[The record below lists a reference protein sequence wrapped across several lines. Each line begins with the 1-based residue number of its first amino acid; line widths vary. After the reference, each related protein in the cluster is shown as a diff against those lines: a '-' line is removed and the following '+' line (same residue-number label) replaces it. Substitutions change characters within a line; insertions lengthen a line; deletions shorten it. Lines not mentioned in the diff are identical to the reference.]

1 MAVLVFIVVIVIHEF
16 GHFLLAKL
24 NRIRVNE
31 FAVGFGP
38 RLFKKRIGETEY
50 SLRLIPFGGVC
61 AMEGEDEDSDDP
73 RAFGNAKA
81 WRRLLVII
89 AGAVFNIL
97 LGFVL
102 AVVIVASQNMFATTT
117 VAKFD
122 DNAVSSR
129 YGLQV
134 GDEIIR
140 ANGRAVYTTYDLSYI
155 LTSDEDGSVDFVVR
169 RDGKKTELD
178 GVKFDLQ
185 EYNDGKRY
193 IKLDFFVYGEKR
205 SFGSVLKNAGKTVLS
220 NARIVFMSLGDLLT
234 GRYGINDMS
243 GPVGITVAIGDAARQ
258 SLSSALYLACLITV
272 NLGIFN
278 MLPIP
283 ALDGS
288 RALFIII
295 EMIRRKPVPAKYE
308 GIVHTVGFIALLALM
323 AVVMFSDIYKLF
335 T

>member
-1 MAVLVFIVVIVIHEF
+1 M
-16 GHFLLAKL
+16 
-24 NRIRVNE
+24 
-31 FAVGFGP
+31 
-38 RLFKKRIGETEY
+38 
-50 SLRLIPFGGVC
+50 
-61 AMEGEDEDSDDP
+61 
-73 RAFGNAKA
+73 
-81 WRRLLVII
+81 
-89 AGAVFNIL
+89 
-97 LGFVL
+97 
-102 AVVIVASQNMFATTT
+102 
-117 VAKFD
+117 
-122 DNAVSSR
+122 
-129 YGLQV
+129 
-134 GDEIIR
+134 
-140 ANGRAVYTTYDLSYI
+140 SYI

-178 GVKFDLQ
+178 GVKFDLH

-323 AVVMFSDIYKLF
+323 AVVMFIDIYKLF

>member
-1 MAVLVFIVVIVIHEF
+1 
-16 GHFLLAKL
+16 
-24 NRIRVNE
+24 
-31 FAVGFGP
+31 
-38 RLFKKRIGETEY
+38 
-50 SLRLIPFGGVC
+50 
-61 AMEGEDEDSDDP
+61 
-73 RAFGNAKA
+73 
-81 WRRLLVII
+81 
-89 AGAVFNIL
+89 
-97 LGFVL
+97 
-102 AVVIVASQNMFATTT
+102 
-117 VAKFD
+117 
-122 DNAVSSR
+122 
-129 YGLQV
+129 
-134 GDEIIR
+134 
-140 ANGRAVYTTYDLSYI
+140 
-155 LTSDEDGSVDFVVR
+155 
-169 RDGKKTELD
+169 
-178 GVKFDLQ
+178 
-185 EYNDGKRY
+185 
-193 IKLDFFVYGEKR
+193 
-205 SFGSVLKNAGKTVLS
+205 
-220 NARIVFMSLGDLLT
+220 MSLGDLLT